1 MLYLMKLKTI
11 KAGDVPTPAMNE
23 EEIKKFLQSK
33 LNLQLATID
42 EGGDPN
48 IQPVW
53 FQFENDSEKFYVMT
67 TKESSKVRNIRK
79 RSNIYFS
86 IDDEIFPYKGV
97 KGKGIV
103 SITDNPT
110 KVVPIAEK
118 INLKYLDSLEHPLA
132 KMLME
137 YARDGKEILLE
148 ITPKFFSTWD
158 YSKT

>member
-1 MLYLMKLKTI
+1 
-11 KAGDVPTPAMNE
+11 
-23 EEIKKFLQSK
+23 
-33 LNLQLATID
+33 LATID

-97 KGKGIV
+97 KGKEIV
-103 SITDNPT
+103 SMIDNPT

-118 INLKYLDSLEHPLA
+118 INLKYLDSLEHALA

-148 ITPKFFSTWD
+148 ITPKFFTWD